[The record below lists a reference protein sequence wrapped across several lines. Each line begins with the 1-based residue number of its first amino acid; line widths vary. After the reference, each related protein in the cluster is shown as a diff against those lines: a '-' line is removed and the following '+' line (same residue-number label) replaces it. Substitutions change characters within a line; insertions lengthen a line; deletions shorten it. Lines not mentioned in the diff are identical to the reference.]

1 MFLFLS
7 IYFGS
12 YYRQIHRSPHL
23 SIEIIDLD
31 SLASPFGQVAHPAIL
46 GPAVQAQVQSQKAG
60 ELPTLGY
67 YLADSATLQN
77 FRLETGGQGVDAFE
91 YGMRKVDNQDVWG
104 VMIVNANATSGVWA
118 AITSGA
124 EWTRESCFFSLLP
137 SSFNTVQYEILE
149 GERETDYQRVGPSH
163 SSCPKPAISTLQSNT
178 SSA

>member
-124 EWTRESCFFSLLP
+124 QWTRESCSLSPLP
-137 SSFNTVQYEILE
+137 SAFIL
-149 GERETDYQRVGPSH
+149 
-163 SSCPKPAISTLQSNT
+163 
-178 SSA
+178 

>member
-12 YYRQIHRSPHL
+12 YFRQIHRSPHL

-46 GPAVQAQVQSQKAG
+46 GPAVQAQVQSQRAG

-124 EWTRESCFFSLLP
+124 QWTRKFCSFFPFP
-137 SSFNTVQYEILE
+137 SAFITIQYGLLE
-149 GERETDYQRVGPSH
+149 GGQETDYQRVEPSH
-163 SSCPKPAISTLQSNT
+163 SSFPKRAISTLQSNT